1 MRSDMERSA
10 ACCYRDQRNAWV
22 GNIMLLIII
31 VVALV
36 AVGIAFVTFLV
47 RAAISA
53 DQLSLRLEPSLLSA
67 VTNFFDTLGIG
78 SFAPTMAWM
87 RFRRMVPDQ
96 RIPMTMLAG
105 YTPST
110 FVQSIIFLIL
120 LGVGVDPVLLIGSA
134 AAVAAG
140 AYFGVPLAVGSSV
153 RTVQLFVAAALLLA
167 ASFYSLSNLGLM
179 PAGGSASS
187 LPLAETLIAI
197 AASFIFGALLNFG
210 IGNYAPTLAMLSL
223 MGLDPRLVFPIMAT
237 GSTLA
242 GAAAATRLVKLADLD
257 LRIVLSLAVGSIP
270 AVLIA
275 AFLVKEMD
283 LVLLRWLVVVVVTY
297 AAFSLIF
304 TALRK
309 PAFGPEEQL
318 ERALVD

>member
-1 MRSDMERSA
+1 
-10 ACCYRDQRNAWV
+10 
-22 GNIMLLIII
+22 MLLIF
-31 VVALV
+31 LV
-36 AVGIAFVTFLV
+36 AMLATVGIVFITFLV
-47 RAAISA
+47 RAAIRA
-53 DQLSLRLEPSLLSA
+53 DQMKLLPEPSLLSA

-87 RFRRMVPDQ
+87 RFRRMVPDH

-134 AAVAAG
+134 IAVAAG
-140 AYFGVPLAVGSSV
+140 AYLGVPLAVGSSV

-167 ASFYSLSNLGLM
+167 ALFYALSNLGLM
-179 PAGGSASS
+179 PAGGTASS
-187 LPLAETLIAI
+187 LPLPSMLVAI
-197 AASFIFGALLNFG
+197 GASFIFGALLNFG
-210 IGNYAPTLAMLSL
+210 IGNYAPTLALLSL
-223 MGLDPRLVFPIMAT
+223 LGLDPRLAFPIMAT

-242 GAAAATRLVKLADLD
+242 GSAAATRLVKLADLD

-270 AVLIA
+270 AVLVA
-275 AFLVKEMD
+275 AFLVREMD

-297 AAFSLIF
+297 AAFSLLY
-304 TALRK
+304 TALKEREAR
-309 PAFGPEEQL
+309 PDERL
-318 ERALVD
+318 EKALVD

>member
-1 MRSDMERSA
+1 
-10 ACCYRDQRNAWV
+10 
-22 GNIMLLIII
+22 MLLIII
-31 VVALV
+31 VLTL
-36 AVGIAFVTFLV
+36 AVVGVVFISFLL
-47 RAAISA
+47 RAAVRA
-53 DQLSLRLEPSLLSA
+53 DQLRLRWEPSLMSA

-87 RFRRMVPDQ
+87 RFRRMVPDH

-110 FVQSIIFLIL
+110 FIQSLIL
-120 LGVGVDPVLLIGSA
+120 LYLLGIGVDPLLLIGSA
-134 AAVAAG
+134 GAVAAG

-153 RTVQLFVAAALLLA
+153 RTVQLLVAAALLLA
-167 ASFYSLSNLGLM
+167 ALFYSLANLDLM
-179 PAGGSASS
+179 PAGGTASS
-187 LPLAETLIAI
+187 LPLTSTLIAVG
-197 AASFIFGALLNFG
+197 ASFVFGVLLNFG
-210 IGNYAPTLAMLSL
+210 IGNYAPTLALLSL

-270 AVLIA
+270 GVLIA

-283 LVLLRWLVVVVVTY
+283 LVVLRWLVVVVVTY
-297 AAFSLIF
+297 AAISLLY
-304 TALRK
+304 TALRGERET
-309 PAFGPEEQL
+309 PDERL
-318 ERALVD
+318 EKALVD